1 VRRECLTAPW
11 RAWAWLSD
19 FLANETPKADQ
30 ISKIG
35 SSFGLERCW
44 KILEIPE
51 IHYRKDVMPV
61 GCESRVQVI
70 IHRFIGRS
78 TCRNLKLVLEG
89 ATYAVNDEVP
99 LEMSN
104 LSADNA
110 PIFPCDYGECPFVNW
125 AWPYHCEEAAIHYY
139 GMTIEYILSDVAL
152 VRLIWMWV
160 REAVNFSIEH
170 GITIV
175 KESSS
180 ITIQWYD
187 NGKREWLQLPLLVAG
202 YKSW

>member
-1 VRRECLTAPW
+1 MKSQKQTKSVKLAP
-11 RAWAWLSD
+11 LSD
-19 FLANETPKADQ
+19 WRDVGRFWR
-30 ISKIG
+30 
-35 SSFGLERCW
+35 F
-44 KILEIPE
+44 
-51 IHYRKDVMPV
+51 RKFIIEKMLCLSAVK
-61 GCESRVQVI
+61 GNGRVQVI
-70 IHRFIGRS
+70 IHRFIGCS

-139 GMTIEYILSDVAL
+139 GMTIEYILRDVAL

-170 GITIV
+170 SITIV

-187 NGKREWLQLPLLVAG
+187 NGKREWLQLPLLVG
-202 YKSW
+202 NHYYGN